1 MAHPAKL
8 PAALAPLIALAQW
21 CVWRGARGE
30 DGRWRPA
37 SFVTAADPAQP
48 ASVDDPAT
56 WCDYATASIAV
67 QRGEADGIAFVLT
80 AADPFIVMELGHCRH
95 PRTGSIDIW
104 AQNFLDVN
112 RHSYVETT
120 PGGDGCVI
128 WGLSAEG
135 TAELNWGFALPIDD
149 KPVTVE
155 LRRRALRIV
164 AVTGLQ
170 LNAVEELANIDKG
183 VDWALVWG
191 DRREAAAAARRREE
205 ASEEVE
211 GVPLELALADVAN
224 ILLEPAPAPMPNA

>member
-1 MAHPAKL
+1 MSDTEPDHAS
-8 PAALAPLIALAQW
+8 
-21 CVWRGARGE
+21 R
-30 DGRWRPA
+30 RPGKTA
-37 SFVTAADPAQP
+37 GGFGAADLSSRNGACGAGRAARTAGGGRHRSSRRRILRCL

-56 WCDYATASIAV
+56 WCDYATATIAV

-80 AADPFIVMELGHCRH
+80 AADPFVVIELGHCRH

-112 RHSYVETT
+112 RHSYVEAT

-149 KPVTVE
+149 KPITVE
-155 LRRRALRIV
+155 LRRRASRIV

-170 LNAVEELANIDKG
+170 LNAVEELAEYRQGRRLGAG
-183 VDWALVWG
+183 VG
-191 DRREAAAAARRREE
+191 RPPRGRCRRARRKRKR
-205 ASEEVE
+205 
-211 GVPLELALADVAN
+211 PRR
-224 ILLEPAPAPMPNA
+224 